1 MLSTVKPA
9 IKLSANRMIIALI
22 IKRKRPKVIM
32 VTGKVKITNIGFT
45 IKFKRLSTIATMIA
59 VAYVSTPTPG
69 NIFESTTTAKALK
82 RIRNISFIRES
93 LINEKKV
100 LESSDTFKCITN
112 FSIYLLLIN
121 ECHCFIEKLN
131 GIFCM

>member
-59 VAYVSTPTPG
+59 VVYVSTPTPG
-69 NIFESTTTAKALK
+69 SIFESTTTAKALK

-93 LINEKKV
+93 LINEKRCRN
-100 LESSDTFKCITN
+100 LPTP
-112 FSIYLLLIN
+112 
-121 ECHCFIEKLN
+121 LN
-131 GIFCM
+131 V